1 MTDSNRDRATGLA
14 RLLQIEN
21 DLRSAPSLERLDFH
35 CVNQAHRLVPFRQ
48 GVLWWDDAEVPQALS
63 SVPVVDRNT
72 PYVQF
77 LRRLYGHI
85 KTQARAPFRPDPA
98 QYPEAIREQW
108 SRWLPDS
115 VLCVPCQDPVS
126 GHVCGLL
133 LVARP
138 EPFLDYEVRL
148 LHRVAGTAAH
158 ARQYLR
164 LSASSKWPRAW
175 RPSPKKALVALAVLA
190 LIGILALPVR
200 LSVVAPAEVVP
211 DSPLVV
217 RSPLSGVVDEFLVAP
232 DQAVEPGTPLIRL
245 DDTKLRNQKAV
256 AEQSL
261 RVLQAEY
268 QQHSQRA
275 FSDRESSA
283 KLRGI
288 EARID
293 QKREEIAYL
302 DELLSR
308 VTIRAEKAGIVI
320 FESPDEWVGK
330 PVELGERLL
339 TITGVTETKLEVRLP
354 VDDVIAFDASEPVH
368 FFPTANPGQS
378 VAATLH
384 RMQHSAE
391 PVSEGFLA
399 YRLYAMF
406 SDPSKAPRVGLG
418 GVAKLFGERVPLA
431 YFLLRRP
438 IVKTRQWL
446 GL

>member
-1 MTDSNRDRATGLA
+1 MTDTNRDRASGLG
-14 RLLQIEN
+14 RLLQLEN
-21 DLRSAPSLERLDFH
+21 DLRSAPTQDRLDFH
-35 CVNQAHRLVPFRQ
+35 CVNQTHRLVPFRQ
-48 GVLWWDDAEVPQALS
+48 AVLWWDDHEVPQALS

-72 PYVQF
+72 PYVLF
-77 LRRLYGHI
+77 LRRLYSYL
-85 KTQARAPFRPDPA
+85 KSRATAPFRPDPA
-98 QYPEAIREQW
+98 HCPESIREQW
-108 SRWLPDS
+108 SRWLPDA

-126 GHVCGLL
+126 GQIRGLL
-133 LVARP
+133 LVAR
-138 EPFLDYEVRL
+138 EESFADYEVRL

-164 LSASSKWPRAW
+164 LSASSKWSKTW
-175 RPSPKKALVALAVLA
+175 RPSKKKALVSIGVLV
-190 LIGILALPVR
+190 LIGVLALPVR

-211 DSPLVV
+211 ESPLVV
-217 RSPLSGVVDEFLVAP
+217 RSPLTGVVDEFLVGP
-232 DQAVEPGTPLIRL
+232 DEPVTPGTPLIRL
-245 DDTKLRNQKAV
+245 DDTKLKNQKAV

-275 FSDRESSA
+275 FSDRDSSA

-302 DELLSR
+302 SELLSR
-308 VTIRAEKAGIVI
+308 VIIRADKAGIVI

-339 TITGVTETKLEVRLP
+339 TITGLTQTKLEVRLP
-354 VDDVIAFDASEPVH
+354 VDDVIAFDASEPVR

-378 VAATLH
+378 VQAKLH

-391 PVSEGFLA
+391 PVADGFLA
-399 YRLYAMF
+399 YKLYAIF
-406 SDPSKAPRVGLG
+406 SAQNQAPRVGLG